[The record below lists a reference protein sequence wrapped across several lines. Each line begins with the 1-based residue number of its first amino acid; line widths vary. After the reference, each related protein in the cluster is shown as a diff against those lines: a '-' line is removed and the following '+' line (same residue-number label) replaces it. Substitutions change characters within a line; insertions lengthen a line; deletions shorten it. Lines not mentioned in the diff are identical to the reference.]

1 MQWFL
6 WILGLLSIGYWFEL
20 GLRARWSQA
29 EGARELERP
38 GLPTASLG
46 TGDVV
51 GRLEI
56 PRLSLSAIV
65 FEGADQDVLE
75 RGAGHL
81 PGSALPGDRGNTV
94 LAAHRDTF
102 FRPLR
107 GIRIGDVVKIHRP
120 LQDSVYVVQSARV
133 VEPDETD
140 VLKSTGEPALTLITC
155 YPFRF
160 VGPAPER
167 FVVRAVLARRGLF
180 ARGSSRVRDLTVK
193 HLTVKHLTVKPGGRY
208 EEANISDRL
217 CRAARLGRMQ

>member
-1 MQWFL
+1 
-6 WILGLLSIGYWFEL
+6 
-20 GLRARWSQA
+20 
-29 EGARELERP
+29 
-38 GLPTASLG
+38 
-46 TGDVV
+46 
-51 GRLEI
+51 
-56 PRLSLSAIV
+56 LSLSAIV

-167 FVVRAVLARRGLF
+167 FVVRAVLAR
-180 ARGSSRVRDLTVK
+180 
-193 HLTVKHLTVKPGGRY
+193 
-208 EEANISDRL
+208 
-217 CRAARLGRMQ
+217 